1 MVFGG
6 EVDDVPVVFK
16 LVDAHFADAD
26 QALLPEVAVAENFS
40 RWCHYH

>member
-6 EVDDVPVVFK
+6 EVDDVPVVFQ

-26 QALLPEVAVAENFS
+26 QALPTDVAVAENIS
-40 RWCHYH
+40 G